1 MIKKNI
7 ILLTALYTLLSVGL
21 LYGKVK
27 VVATLPNFAAIASE
41 IGGEKVEVSTIAK
54 GYQDP
59 HFVDPKP
66 SFIIKMKKAD
76 VLIWAGLDLEVG
88 WLPPL
93 LENSRNSKIL
103 WGGKGNVD
111 ASQGVRLLEVP
122 NIPAAQMRAGGD
134 IHVFGN
140 PHYWMDPEN
149 AIIIAE
155 NITSALINASPSDVE
170 YFVSRKDKFISKL
183 TESLSKWEL
192 IMKPYRGRKIIA
204 YHNSWPYFEERFGFD
219 IVQFIEPKPGIP
231 PSPKHLVRL
240 IKQMKEE
247 KIKVI
252 IISPYFSNKPANVI
266 ANKVGGKVILM
277 APSVGAFDDVD
288 SYFDLFDYNLNN
300 LINAF
305 KWEEEISL

>member
-1 MIKKNI
+1 MIHKSK
-7 ILLTALYTLLSVGL
+7 ILILAAYTFLSVSISEA
-21 LYGKVK
+21 KVK
-27 VVATLPNFAAIASE
+27 VVATLPNFAAIARE
-41 IGGEKVEVSTIAK
+41 IGGDRIDISSIAK

-103 WGGKGNVD
+103 WGGIGNVD
-111 ASQGVRLLEVP
+111 ASKGMQLLEVP
-122 NIPAAQMRAGGD
+122 NVPAAQMRAGGD

-140 PHYWMDPEN
+140 PHYWMDPKN

-155 NITSALINASPSDVE
+155 NITLALINASPSDAE
-170 YFVSRKDKFISKL
+170 YFDDRKDKFISKL
-183 TESLSKWEL
+183 NESLIGWEAR
-192 IMKPYRGRKIIA
+192 MKPYRGRKIIA

-231 PSPKHLVRL
+231 PSPRHLVGL
-240 IKQMKEE
+240 IKKMKNEN
-247 KIKVI
+247 IKVI
-252 IISPYFSNKPANVI
+252 MISPYFSNKPANVLSD
-266 ANKVGGKVILM
+266 KVGGKVIKM
-277 APSVGAFDDVD
+277 APSVGAFDGID
-288 SYFDLFDYNLNN
+288 SYFDLFDFNLNR
-300 LINAF
+300 LIDAF
-305 KWEEEISL
+305 KWEDGAL

>member
-1 MIKKNI
+1 MIHKSK
-7 ILLTALYTLLSVGL
+7 ILILAAYTFLSVSISEA
-21 LYGKVK
+21 KVK
-27 VVATLPNFAAIASE
+27 VVATLPNFAAIARE
-41 IGGEKVEVSTIAK
+41 IGGDRIDISSIAK

-103 WGGKGNVD
+103 WGGIGNVD
-111 ASQGVRLLEVP
+111 ASQGMQLLEVP

-140 PHYWMDPEN
+140 PHYWMDPKN

-155 NITSALINASPSDVE
+155 NITSALINASPSDAE
-170 YFVSRKDKFISKL
+170 YFNGRKDKFILKL
-183 TESLSKWEL
+183 NESLIGWEAR
-192 IMKPYRGRKIIA
+192 MKPYRGRKIIA
-204 YHNSWPYFEERFGFD
+204 YHNSWPYFEDRFGFD

-231 PSPKHLVRL
+231 PSPRHLVRL
-240 IKQMKEE
+240 IKKMKNE

-252 IISPYFSNKPANVI
+252 IISPYFSNKPANVLSD
-266 ANKVGGKVILM
+266 KVGGKVIKM
-277 APSVGAFDDVD
+277 APSVGAFDGID
-288 SYFDLFDYNLNN
+288 SYFDLFDYNLNS
-300 LINAF
+300 LIDAF
-305 KWEEEISL
+305 KWEDGAL

>member
-1 MIKKNI
+1 MIYKNK
-7 ILLTALYTLLSVGL
+7 ILFIAVYTLLSAGL
-21 LYGKVK
+21 LYGKVR

-41 IGGEKVEVSTIAK
+41 IGGDRVEVSAIAK

-66 SFIIKMKKAD
+66 SFIVKMKKAD

-93 LENSRNSKIL
+93 LENSRNSRIL
-103 WGGKGNVD
+103 WGAAGNVD

-122 NIPAAQMRAGGD
+122 NIPAAQLRAGGD

-140 PHYWMDPEN
+140 PHYWMDPNN

-155 NITSALINASPSDVE
+155 NITSTLINASPSDGE
-170 YFVSRKDKFISKL
+170 YFDSRKDKFISKL
-183 TESLSKWEL
+183 KESLSEWETR
-192 IMKPYRGRKIIA
+192 MKPYRGRKIIA

-240 IKQMKEE
+240 IKQMKKE

-252 IISPYFSNKPANVI
+252 IMSPYFSNKPANVL
-266 ANKVGGKVILM
+266 ADKVGGKVIKM
-277 APSVGAFDDVD
+277 APSVGAFDGID
-288 SYFDLFDYNLNN
+288 SYFDLFDFNLNN
-300 LINAF
+300 LIDAF
-305 KWEEEISL
+305 NWEDGVSF

>member
-1 MIKKNI
+1 MNYKNK
-7 ILLTALYTLLSVGL
+7 ILIFAMYSLFSASHSD
-21 LYGKVK
+21 GKVK

-41 IGGEKVEVSTIAK
+41 IGGERIDISAIAK

-76 VLIWAGLDLEVG
+76 VLIWAGLDLEIG

-103 WGGKGNVD
+103 WGGEGNVD

-122 NIPAAQMRAGGD
+122 NIPAAQLRAGGD

-140 PHYWMDPEN
+140 PHYWMDPKN

-155 NITSALINASPSDVE
+155 NITSALINASPSDAE
-170 YFVSRKDKFISKL
+170 YFNNRKDKFILKL
-183 TESLSKWEL
+183 NESLVEWEAR
-192 IMKPYRGRKIIA
+192 MKPYRGRKIIA

-231 PSPKHLVRL
+231 PSPRHLVGL
-240 IKQMKEE
+240 IKKMRNE

-252 IISPYFSNKPANVI
+252 IISPYFSNKPA
-266 ANKVGGKVILM
+266 KVLSDKIGGKVIKM
-277 APSVGAFDDVD
+277 APSVGAFDGVD
-288 SYFDLFDYNLNN
+288 SYFDLFDFNLNT
-300 LINAF
+300 LIDAF
-305 KWEEEISL
+305 KWEDGVL